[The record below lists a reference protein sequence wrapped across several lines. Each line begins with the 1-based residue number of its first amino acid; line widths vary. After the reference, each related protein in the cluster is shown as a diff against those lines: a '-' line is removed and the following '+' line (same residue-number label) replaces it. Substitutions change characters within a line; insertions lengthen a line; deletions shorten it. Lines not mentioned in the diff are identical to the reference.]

1 MAKSKAK
8 KTEETKG
15 LSELLSHAKSVVF
28 TDYQGLSV
36 KDSTELRRLLK
47 REGAQFVVTK
57 NRLLMRALAEV
68 KPQTKIPEFTGFTAV
83 AIGITDEITPAKVVA
98 TFAKTHEKIKIKG
111 GLLGDLL
118 IENAE
123 ISMLASLPGK
133 QELLA
138 RLVGTIAA
146 PLSSMVNVL
155 AAPTRSLLNV
165 LNAVGAK

>member
-1 MAKSKAK
+1 M
-8 KTEETKG
+8 
-15 LSELLSHAKSVVF
+15 
-28 TDYQGLSV
+28 
-36 KDSTELRRLLK
+36 
-47 REGAQFVVTK
+47 
-57 NRLLMRALAEV
+57 
-68 KPQTKIPEFTGFTAV
+68 
-83 AIGITDEITPAKVVA
+83 VA